1 MHAVLQR
8 VIPFQIKNE
17 VVKIGIKE
25 LKSLYLMKS
34 FSKKPFDVV
43 WEKR

>member
-8 VIPFQIKNE
+8 VIPFQIENE

-34 FSKKPFDVV
+34 FS
-43 WEKR
+43 